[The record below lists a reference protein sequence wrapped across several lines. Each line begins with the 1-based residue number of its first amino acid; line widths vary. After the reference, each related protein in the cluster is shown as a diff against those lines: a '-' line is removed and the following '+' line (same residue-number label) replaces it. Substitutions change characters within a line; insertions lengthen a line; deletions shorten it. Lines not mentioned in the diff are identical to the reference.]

1 MLNWIEERTGGIS
14 ALKNFLTEDVPGGAS
29 YWYVF
34 GSATLIALV
43 IQIVTGIFL
52 TFYYAPSADTAWE
65 STKFI
70 YDHVTGGA
78 FLLSVH
84 FWGASAMIA
93 LMTMHLLQVMIWGAY
108 KRPREIMWV
117 IGVILFLLTLVLGL
131 TGYLLPWDLN
141 AYSASQVSI
150 KIAGDI
156 PIVGPAQANFLQ
168 DGLQMGTLT
177 INRFFGIHVWL
188 IPLMLLG
195 LVGLHLAVFRHN
207 GAAGPPADETPR
219 KFGRFFPDQIFMD
232 TIASLVTFLVI
243 VSLAIW
249 LPAPLLAKADP
260 TNSAFVPSP
269 AWYFFPLFG
278 LLNLLP
284 GNMFSIGS
292 FPVSGELIGTAVVPA
307 VFVAILMFLPWID
320 RSRKRALNQRPYFI
334 GLTVLSVVAV
344 LGLGWYGA
352 SSVQAHIT
360 ASGGAGQTPV
370 RGHGAPPPGA
380 EEAVASGG
388 ATASNPVQL
397 GQSVYSQN
405 CSSCHSANGTG
416 VPNLAPPLDGNP
428 FVTGDPAKVIA
439 VLDNGLHGQA
449 VMGKP
454 YATQM
459 PAWKGQLTPSQIADV
474 LSYIRGSW
482 SNHASV
488 VTEAQVKAAK

>member
-52 TFYYAPSADTAWE
+52 TFYYAPSATTAWE

-70 YDHVTGGA
+70 YDHVNGGA
-78 FLLSVH
+78 FLLSLH

-93 LMTMHLLQVMIWGAY
+93 LMTLHLLQVMIWGAY
-108 KRPREIMWV
+108 KRPREVMWV

-141 AYSASQVSI
+141 AYSASAVSI

-156 PIVGPAQANFLQ
+156 PIVGQAQAYFLQ
-168 DGLQMGTLT
+168 DGTQMGTLT

-188 IPLMLLG
+188 IPIALLG

-207 GAAGPPADETPR
+207 GAAGPPADDTPR
-219 KFGRFFPDQIFMD
+219 KFGRFYPDQIFMD
-232 TIASLVTFLVI
+232 TLASLVTFAVI
-243 VSLAIW
+243 VALAMW

-260 TNSAFVPSP
+260 TNSVFVPSP
-269 AWYFFPLFG
+269 AWYFFPLYG

-284 GNMFSIGS
+284 GSMFTIGK

-307 VFVAILMFLPWID
+307 IFVGVLLLLPWID
-320 RSRKRALNQRPYFI
+320 RNRKRALNQRPYF
-334 GLTVLSVVAV
+334 LVFTVLSVAAV
-344 LGLGWYGA
+344 LGFGWIGY
-352 SSVQAHIT
+352 SSVQQRIAM
-360 ASGGAGQTPV
+360 SGGAGQAPV
-370 RGHGAPPPGA
+370 RGYGAPPPGA
-380 EEAVASGG
+380 QEAAA
-388 ATASNPVQL
+388 ATSSTAANPVAL
-397 GQSVYSQN
+397 GQAVYSQN
-405 CSSCHSANGTG
+405 CSSCHSANGVG
-416 VPNLAPPLDGNP
+416 VPNLAPPLDNNP
-428 FVTGDPAKVIA
+428 FVTGDAAKVIEA
-439 VLDNGLHGQA
+439 VDDGLHGQA
-449 VMGKP
+449 VMGKS

-459 PAWKGQLTPSQIADV
+459 PAWKGQLTPSQVANVI
-474 LSYIRGSW
+474 SYIRGSW
-482 SNHASV
+482 SNHAGA
-488 VTEAQVKAAK
+488 VTEAEVKAAK

>member
-52 TFYYAPSADTAWE
+52 TFYYAPSAATAWE

-70 YDHVTGGA
+70 YDHVSGGA
-78 FLLSVH
+78 FLLSLH

-93 LMTMHLLQVMIWGAY
+93 LMTIHLLQVMIWGAY
-108 KRPREIMWV
+108 KKPREIMWV
-117 IGVILFLLTLVLGL
+117 IGVIMFLLALVLGL

-141 AYSASQVSI
+141 AYSASAVSI

-188 IPLMLLG
+188 VPITLLL

-207 GAAGPPADETPR
+207 GAAGPPSDETPR

-232 TIASLVTFLVI
+232 TVGSLLTFLVI
-243 VSLAIW
+243 VCLAVW
-249 LPAPLLAKADP
+249 MPAPLLAKADP

-284 GNMFSIGS
+284 GNMFSVGG
-292 FPVSGELIGTAVVPA
+292 FAVSGELIGTAIVPA

-320 RSRKRALNQRPYFI
+320 RNRKRALNQRPYFVL
-334 GLTVLSVVAV
+334 LTFLSVFTV
-344 LGLGWYGA
+344 LGLGFYGA
-352 SSVQAHIT
+352 SSVQAHIA

-370 RGHGAPPPGA
+370 RGYGAPPAGA
-380 EEAVASGG
+380 EEAAAGGG
-388 ATASNPVQL
+388 ATASGPVQL
-397 GQSVYSQN
+397 GQAVYSQN
-405 CSSCHSANGTG
+405 CASCHSAAGTG
-416 VPNLAPPLDGNP
+416 TPNLAPPLAGNP
-428 FVTGDPAKVIA
+428 FVTGDAAKVIA
-439 VLDNGLHGQA
+439 VVDNGLHGQA
-449 VMGKP
+449 VMGKS

-459 PAWKGQLTPSQIADV
+459 PPWKGQLTPSQIADV
-474 LSYIRGSW
+474 ISFIRGSW

>member
-70 YDHVTGGA
+70 YDHVSGGA
-78 FLLSVH
+78 FLLSMH

-93 LMTMHLLQVMIWGAY
+93 LMTMHLLQVMFWGAY
-108 KRPREIMWV
+108 KKPREVMWV

-141 AYSASQVSI
+141 AYAASAVSI

-188 IPLMLLG
+188 IPIALLG

-207 GAAGPPADETPR
+207 GAAGPPKDETPR

-232 TIASLVTFLVI
+232 TVASLVTFLVI
-243 VSLAIW
+243 VSLAVW
-249 LPAPLLAKADP
+249 MPAPLLAKADP

-284 GNMFSIGS
+284 GNMFSLGN
-292 FPVSGELIGTAVVPA
+292 FAVSGELIGTAVVPA
-307 VFVAILMFLPWID
+307 VFVAVLMFLPWID
-320 RSRKRALNQRPYFI
+320 RNRKRALNQRPYFI
-334 GLTVLSVVAV
+334 GLTLLSVVAV
-344 LGLGWYGA
+344 FGLGFYGA
-352 SSVQAHIT
+352 SSVQAHIA

-370 RGHGAPPPGA
+370 RGYGASPAGA
-380 EEAVASGG
+380 QEAAAGG
-388 ATASNPVQL
+388 AAASNPVAL
-397 GQSVYSQN
+397 GQAVFSQN
-405 CSSCHSANGTG
+405 CASCHAATGSG
-416 VPNLAPPLDGNP
+416 VPNLAPPLDNNP
-428 FVTGDPAKVIA
+428 FVTGDAAKVIGA
-439 VLDNGLHGQA
+439 VDNGLHGQT
-449 VMGKP
+449 VMGKA
-454 YATQM
+454 YTTQM
-459 PAWKGQLTPSQIADV
+459 PAWKGQLTPSQIANV
-474 LSYIRGSW
+474 ISYIRGSW
-482 SNHASV
+482 SNHAGP